1 MLRRGMTRCANCK
14 RLPKNQGKISCIGR
28 PTTTFVARFLREIWL
43 SPNARDKPPSD
54 PRGVIRIARKLYRR
68 IRSSVMVRWSRN
80 GRLKITTSAAASHDP
95 SAGPLAAMI
104 RIPAVYP
111 GWRTKA

>member
-1 MLRRGMTRCANCK
+1 M
-14 RLPKNQGKISCIGR
+14 QY
-28 PTTTFVARFLREIWL
+28 VAKGDFQTWPACFLSEMETARVGEEPAFPSEIWL
-43 SPNARDKPPSD
+43 SPNARDEPPSG
-54 PRGVIRIARKLYRR
+54 PRGVIRIARKLH
-68 IRSSVMVRWSRN
+68 
-80 GRLKITTSAAASHDP
+80 LKNSIPRDSAIEQKREAKDHNERAASHDP